1 MYVCMYVS
9 MCNGHDP
16 NLYTKDKSQTKVL
29 EIQTSSDAAC
39 ICDRLW
45 EKGPNL
51 HFFLCQWVDLIC
63 CYVVLDKTGRRSNLP
78 FKIKY
83 KTRKHRLNS
92 TSSVIDSS
100 SHF

>member
-1 MYVCMYVS
+1 MYACMYVS

-39 ICDRLW
+39 ICDHLW

-51 HFFLCQWVDLIC
+51 HFLIC
-63 CYVVLDKTGRRSNLP
+63 CYVVLDKTLNARSGRRSNLP